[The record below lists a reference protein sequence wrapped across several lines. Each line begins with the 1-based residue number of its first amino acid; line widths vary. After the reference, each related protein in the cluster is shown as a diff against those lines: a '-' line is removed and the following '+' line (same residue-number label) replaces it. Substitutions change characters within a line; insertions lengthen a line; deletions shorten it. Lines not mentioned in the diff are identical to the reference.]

1 METPVKHYIL
11 VSPANMKFMLANVT
25 EEEREMIREYVDK
38 GKGNQLLPF
47 HGLGAH
53 GRMHS
58 LEMALAQPA

>member
-1 METPVKHYIL
+1 
-11 VSPANMKFMLANVT
+11 MLANVT